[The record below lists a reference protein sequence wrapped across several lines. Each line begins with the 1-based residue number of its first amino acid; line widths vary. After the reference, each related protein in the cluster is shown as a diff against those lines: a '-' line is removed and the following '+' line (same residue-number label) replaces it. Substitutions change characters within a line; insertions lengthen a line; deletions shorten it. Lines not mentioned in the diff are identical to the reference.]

1 MNLLVLFS
9 PGEDGG
15 VSVAVDEGDG
25 EIVEAAGL
33 VFELG

>member
-9 PGEDGG
+9 PGEDGV
-15 VSVAVDEGDG
+15 VSVAVNEEDG
-25 EIVEAAGL
+25 GIVEAAGL